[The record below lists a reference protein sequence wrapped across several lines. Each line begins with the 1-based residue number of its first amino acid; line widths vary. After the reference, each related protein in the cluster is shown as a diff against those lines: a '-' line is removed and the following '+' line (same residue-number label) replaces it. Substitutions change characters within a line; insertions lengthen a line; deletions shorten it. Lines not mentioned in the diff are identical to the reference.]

1 MEDNFKRLWQ
11 GVVLQALLD
20 AGNLSK
26 SINPSWSTPS
36 RKFMHKRVADE
47 AKKWFTEN
55 CQDFQ
60 DVCHLANLDPRLIRK
75 FAMKVARGDPSAKKA
90 LIEWR
95 DWFKRPKFTFN
106 AEVKADESNN

>member
-1 MEDNFKRLWQ
+1 MLWQ